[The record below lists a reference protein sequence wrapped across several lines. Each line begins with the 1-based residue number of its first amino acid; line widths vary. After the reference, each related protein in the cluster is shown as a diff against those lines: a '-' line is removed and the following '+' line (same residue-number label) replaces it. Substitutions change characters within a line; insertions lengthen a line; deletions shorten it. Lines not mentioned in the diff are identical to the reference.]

1 MQRKTQEALEGIKVV
16 MRVKL
21 KGVTSSDMVLMA
33 EGAAEAEWIV
43 GGTKG
48 RVMTY

>member
-21 KGVTSSDMVLMA
+21 KGVTSSDMVFMA